1 LPLFWTAFAERNGGN
16 HRARKRELHMEKD
29 FQGYHIDGEFPEGFS
44 SVIES
49 WFAVIHDYEEK
60 TRFGRESGA
69 SIYWYSERTNVG
81 AFAAALSRN
90 NITVIEEY
98 ACKKVIEG
106 KEIQGRADISFFY
119 EHQWYLA
126 EAKMHWEMLSSQL
139 QYSFDEKVL
148 ENSISDAACSWEG
161 DKNTIPLGLTFIVPA
176 FPASNKDAVTTSV
189 QAFIDQFEKVNPRGF
204 WAYCAP
210 ARLRYLQSSRGGRAF
225 YPLVIMVGQKNLC
238 CQKPTRAVACGAA
251 QG

>member
-1 LPLFWTAFAERNGGN
+1 
-16 HRARKRELHMEKD
+16 MEKD

-106 KEIQGRADISFFY
+106 KEILGRADISFCY
-119 EHQWYLA
+119 EQQWYLA
-126 EAKMHWEMLSSQL
+126 EAKIHWAMLSSKL
-139 QYSFDEKVL
+139 EFSFDGKMLEKADA
-148 ENSISDAACSWEG
+148 DAACSWEG

-176 FPASNKDAVTTSV
+176 FPAADKNAVTASV
-189 QAFIDQFEKVNPRGF
+189 QACIEQAENVNPRGF

-210 ARLRYLQSSRGGRAF
+210 GRLRYLQSSRGERAF

-238 CQKPTRAVACGAA
+238 CQKTPLAAACGAA